1 MLGDTSISRL
11 EQALNLASLNQ
22 KVIAQNIANV
32 DTPNYKAQ
40 QLSFSNVLSDSMQAI
55 KTDPRQFDFSNSGT
69 PQIVT
74 EPNAVMQN
82 NGNTVDIDKEMVN
95 LANNQLNYQAYA
107 DAIGR
112 QFNMY
117 NTVLGG

>member
-11 EQALNLASLNQ
+11 EQALNQASLNQ

-40 QLSFSNVLSDSMQAI
+40 EVSFSNVLSDSIQAI
-55 KTDPRQFDFSNSGT
+55 RTDSRQFEFSNST
-69 PQIVT
+69 PQVIT
-74 EPNAVMQN
+74 DPNAVMQN
-82 NGNTVDIDKEMVN
+82 NGNTVDIDQQMVN

-107 DAIGR
+107 DAISR
-112 QFNMY
+112 KFNMY